1 MFIYSGATG
10 NQLKR
15 KDGNS
20 SGDQFGYSVAG
31 IGDADLDG
39 IPDYVVGAPFGGFL
53 FINSGYV
60 KVFSGANHSLM
71 NTLYGDAGG
80 DQFGASICRE
90 TNFASGSASTAIFA
104 VGAPHNGQGGPDSG
118 LVRHILTNPWVYSDT
133 LGGSA
138 HQLFGSSLA
147 NVGINANGSDDQLLL
162 IGSPGDDANG
172 TNAGSASILSLHTLT
187 FLHKFLGGN
196 PGDQFGASVAY
207 GGEYGNGGPN
217 PFIVIGAPF
226 RNVGS
231 LERRHALRVRSEQ
244 LQFSLE
250 GRGGPRRRRVG
261 KLRRPVGSLPLDL
274 RAAAVQLVR
283 RGGAPGV
290 AKLYMYSALANGSHQ
305 SNVQPSNLSGAR
317 FGTAVARGGDI
328 DNDGNPDVIVGTPHA
343 DGSLKDVGRAD
354 VISPAAN
361 ALIRTFFGD
370 ESGDLFGSAVGGN
383 VDIDNDGRPDVIV
396 GAPHHS
402 SGANSGAGAVFV
414 YSGKTGALIRSHF
427 GSGANYQFGTSV
439 CGAGD
444 LDGDGYGDYVVGV
457 PNADPNG
464 TDSGRVRVFS
474 GQTGN
479 LLHTWDGDA
488 AGDHFGTAVARISDI
503 DGDGADEIAVG
514 APDHVFTGQFGST
527 GFVRVFSGKTGAV
540 LFTLHGSSTSRLGLS
555 VASARDVDGDG
566 VTDVIAGALNQGTG
580 IQLIDRGAVV
590 VFSGATGNAIHVIGG
605 GAAYQHF
612 GASVAGLGDINKNGF
627 GDFAVGA
634 LANSQLF
641 LGAGFVSFFDGSSTT
656 ALYTLSGENLGDQSG
671 SAIAA
676 IGDVTGDGALELLIG
691 APGITN
697 DSVPGMGLASIYDF
711 SPSAS
716 RPTAPEPRLQRHRDH
731 VRQHLAGDRQYQL
744 SDHDDELGSQLARA
758 RPHLQREARAPVRR
772 LRPRI
777 PPRRGPPHLRRDLP
791 ARHPHR
797 CARARLGV
805 GSDSQQCGLR
815 RKAIFRPGDLLLG
828 KRPLLPG
835 PINLSSS
842 YGLKIVIP

>member
-1 MFIYSGATG
+1 
-10 NQLKR
+10 
-15 KDGNS
+15 
-20 SGDQFGYSVAG
+20 
-31 IGDADLDG
+31 
-39 IPDYVVGAPFGGFL
+39 
-53 FINSGYV
+53 
-60 KVFSGANHSLM
+60 
-71 NTLYGDAGG
+71 
-80 DQFGASICRE
+80 
-90 TNFASGSASTAIFA
+90 
-104 VGAPHNGQGGPDSG
+104 
-118 LVRHILTNPWVYSDT
+118 
-133 LGGSA
+133 
-138 HQLFGSSLA
+138 
-147 NVGINANGSDDQLLL
+147 
-162 IGSPGDDANG
+162 
-172 TNAGSASILSLHTLT
+172 
-187 FLHKFLGGN
+187 
-196 PGDQFGASVAY
+196 
-207 GGEYGNGGPN
+207 
-217 PFIVIGAPF
+217 
-226 RNVGS
+226 
-231 LERRHALRVRSEQ
+231 
-244 LQFSLE
+244 
-250 GRGGPRRRRVG
+250 
-261 KLRRPVGSLPLDL
+261 
-274 RAAAVQLVR
+274 
-283 RGGAPGV
+283 
-290 AKLYMYSALANGSHQ
+290 
-305 SNVQPSNLSGAR
+305 
-317 FGTAVARGGDI
+317 
-328 DNDGNPDVIVGTPHA
+328 
-343 DGSLKDVGRAD
+343 
-354 VISPAAN
+354 
-361 ALIRTFFGD
+361 
-370 ESGDLFGSAVGGN
+370 
-383 VDIDNDGRPDVIV
+383 
-396 GAPHHS
+396 
-402 SGANSGAGAVFV
+402 V

-612 GASVAGLGDINKNGF
+612 GATVAGLGDINKNGF

-641 LGAGFVSFFDGSSTT
+641 LGPGFVSFYDGSSTT
-656 ALYTLSGENLGDQSG
+656 ALYTLAGENLGDQFG

-711 SPSAS
+711 SPVGLSTYGAGTPGCNGTETMYGNIWPVIGNTNFRITTMNSAPNS
-716 RPTAPEPRLQRHRDH
+716 LALGLICSEKLAPPSDVFGLGFLLDVDLLTSAEI
-731 VRQHLAGDRQYQL
+731 YQL
-744 SDHDDELGSQLARA
+744 DIPTDALGRGSVSV
-758 RPHLQREARAPVRR
+758 P
-772 LRPRI
+772 I
-777 PPRRGPPHLRRDLP
+777 PNNAGFVGKQYFGQVISYWGNGP
-791 ARHPHR
+791 
-797 CARARLGV
+797 C
-805 GSDSQQCGLR
+805 S
-815 RKAIFRPGDLLLG
+815 
-828 KRPLLPG
+828 PG